1 MWKLI
6 LLDMAVSPE
15 YMTNMAAWD
24 NFKGSPTHP
33 RLEAMS
39 KTFFSHYDAFYLSQ
53 SKNVN
58 KRKKKV
64 LPQFQI
70 FPTPDVKA

>member
-33 RLEAMS
+33 RLEAVS
-39 KTFFSHYDAFYLSQ
+39 KTCILAKERERERIKERSFA
-53 SKNVN
+53 
-58 KRKKKV
+58 
-64 LPQFQI
+64 LP
-70 FPTPDVKA
+70 